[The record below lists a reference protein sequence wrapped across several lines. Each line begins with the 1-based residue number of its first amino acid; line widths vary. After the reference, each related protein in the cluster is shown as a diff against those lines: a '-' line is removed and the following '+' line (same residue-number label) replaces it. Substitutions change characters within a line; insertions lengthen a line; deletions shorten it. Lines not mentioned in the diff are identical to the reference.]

1 MGKAIS
7 YYLIYHFYR
16 GIVMRKIYL
25 LAMFLTSSISILTG
39 CAQLKPYKR
48 PIEPLETFV
57 PQNLDAESPDVKY
70 VPKIE
75 SFVIILDASAS
86 MEDVYTGTVNKGHSK
101 FIVAKDILMRMNNT
115 LPEIDINSAL
125 VTFGH
130 GFFKHLDNTFVVYEL
145 TKHSRS
151 LLENALNEVSIPHGC
166 SPAGNAIKDAKNLL
180 LTSGGQNAVIL
191 VSDGEQLIGSP
202 LTRVQDLKEMYGD
215 RICLYTI
222 FVGNTDEGK
231 QELRDLVREVACG
244 FSVTAD
250 EIASSENMAD
260 FVKKVFLT
268 AIPKPVSD
276 IDSDGDGVCDKDDE
290 CPDTPKGAIVDSRG
304 CWVVKGVTFEY
315 KKWDIKEEFDSN
327 LSNIVDV
334 LQKNPAM
341 HIRIEGHTDNIGSM
355 EYNMDLSRKRA
366 QAVKDYLVEK
376 GIDESRISTE
386 GFGFQKPIAS
396 NDTEEGR
403 ALNRRAE
410 IVPIEK

>member
-1 MGKAIS
+1 
-7 YYLIYHFYR
+7 
-16 GIVMRKIYL
+16 MRKTYL
-25 LAMFLTSSISILTG
+25 LASLLTVLITIIIG
-39 CAQLKPYKR
+39 CAQLKPHKK

-57 PQNLDAESPDVKY
+57 PQNLDAESQDVKY

-86 MEDVYTGTVNKGHSK
+86 MEDEYTGAVNKGHPK
-101 FIVAKDILMRMNNT
+101 FTVAKDILMRMNNT

-130 GFFKHLDNTFVVYEL
+130 GFFKHADKTFIVYEL
-145 TKHSRS
+145 KKHSRG
-151 LLENALNEVSIPHGC
+151 LLENALNEAAIPQGC

-202 LTRVQDLKEMYGD
+202 LTRAQDLKEMYGS
-215 RICLYTI
+215 RVCLYTI
-222 FVGNTDEGK
+222 FVGNTAEGE
-231 QELRDLVREVACG
+231 QELRDLTREVKCG

-268 AIPKPVSD
+268 AIPKQGSD
-276 IDSDGDGVCDKDDE
+276 IDSDGDGIYDKDDE

-304 CWVVKGVTFEY
+304 CWVVKGVTFDY
-315 KKWDIKEEFDSN
+315 KKWDVKEEFDSN

-334 LQKNPAM
+334 LQKNPDM

-355 EYNMDLSRKRA
+355 EYNIDLSQKRA

-376 GIDESRISTE
+376 GIDASRVFTV
-386 GFGFQKPIAS
+386 GFGYKRPIAP

-410 IVPIEK
+410 IVPIK